1 MYMQTKCGLI
11 LIAFIV
17 GFIGDLALQ
26 VMTQTLRMGGKTGW
40 GLLQY
45 FKLHGRW
52 ESATIAGGMLCA
64 FYMTFMM
71 FNFKLTFLNMSI
83 YGIIIDFAFRSLRI
97 YPSLVGYY
105 NNMSYLWSAVWG
117 AIPMMLPL
125 FVWKRVT

>member
-1 MYMQTKCGLI
+1 MQPKCWLI
-11 LIAFIV
+11 PIAFIV
-17 GFIGDLALQ
+17 GFIGDLLLQ

-64 FYMTFMM
+64 FYMAFMVSH
-71 FNFKLTFLNMSI
+71 FKLTFLNMSI
-83 YGIIIDFAFRSLRI
+83 YGVVLDLAFRRFTI
-97 YPSLVGYY
+97 YPSLLGYY
-105 NNMSYLWSAVWG
+105 NNMSYIWSAVWG

-125 FVWKRVT
+125 FVWNLIS